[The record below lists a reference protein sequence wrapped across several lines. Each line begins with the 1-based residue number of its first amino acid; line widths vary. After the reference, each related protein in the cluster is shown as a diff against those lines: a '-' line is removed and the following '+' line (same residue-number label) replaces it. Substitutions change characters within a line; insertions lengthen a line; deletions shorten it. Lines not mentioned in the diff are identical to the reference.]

1 MLLQLAKKVTLALP
15 LKAIC
20 HNKKTNNSDVQTQN
34 SKKYHEMKSQ
44 KLFPMTNEL
53 KNHFFMLS
61 GWLLIGGLLLWIF
74 FKRRKKETEQ

>member
-1 MLLQLAKKVTLALP
+1 
-15 LKAIC
+15 
-20 HNKKTNNSDVQTQN
+20 
-34 SKKYHEMKSQ
+34 MKSQ